1 VRGPVIISRFS
12 SNLERYEGRREVGIE
27 GRRAEWICRRFWWKE
42 EREDGEAVEPDGS
55 GEESGGR
62 EREENEEGMLELRY
76 RELIGRGVLMQGEK
90 MSSIIQMARFTT
102 EQE

>member
-55 GEESGGR
+55 GEVSLDRRVTVSGRGRVVDVR
-62 EREENEEGMLELRY
+62 ERRMR
-76 RELIGRGVLMQGEK
+76 K
-90 MSSIIQMARFTT
+90 ACWS
-102 EQE
+102 